1 METRKGFVEHIIYKN
16 PLNGYGVINLMS
28 DEEEIT
34 CTGIFTHLD
43 EGECI
48 EVNGDYVEHA
58 VYGTQFKVEKYRV
71 VPPED
76 SVAIERYLGSGAI
89 RGVGA
94 ALAARIVKRFGDD
107 TFRIIEEEPERL
119 VEIKGISERIAREI
133 AEQVEEKRDIR
144 EAMIFLQKY
153 GISNT
158 LALKIYQRY
167 GMGLYNVMQENP
179 YRLAEDVTGIGF
191 RIADEI
197 ASKIGIHTDS
207 DYRIRSGILYT
218 LIQSGGEGHVYLP
231 EPMLLERAAR
241 LLELK
246 LEQIAPQVDN
256 LAIDKKLVIKMK
268 DDIKCVYSM
277 TYYYAELNCAR
288 MLYELQQAF
297 AGADRLTMIE
307 RQRLTRK
314 IENLETENHM
324 QLDELQRKAVL
335 DLSLIHI

>member
-133 AEQVEEKRDIR
+133 AEQVEEK
-144 EAMIFLQKY
+144 EIF
-153 GISNT
+153 
-158 LALKIYQRY
+158 
-167 GMGLYNVMQENP
+167 V
-179 YRLAEDVTGIGF
+179 
-191 RIADEI
+191 
-197 ASKIGIHTDS
+197 
-207 DYRIRSGILYT
+207 
-218 LIQSGGEGHVYLP
+218 
-231 EPMLLERAAR
+231 
-241 LLELK
+241 
-246 LEQIAPQVDN
+246 
-256 LAIDKKLVIKMK
+256 
-268 DDIKCVYSM
+268 
-277 TYYYAELNCAR
+277 
-288 MLYELQQAF
+288 
-297 AGADRLTMIE
+297 
-307 RQRLTRK
+307 RQ
-314 IENLETENHM
+314 
-324 QLDELQRKAVL
+324 
-335 DLSLIHI
+335 

>member
-153 GISNT
+153 GISNAF
-158 LALKIYQRY
+158 ALKTTSAPN
-167 GMGLYNVMQENP
+167 GLLISFPSQP
-179 YRLAEDVTGIGF
+179 
-191 RIADEI
+191 DE
-197 ASKIGIHTDS
+197 A
-207 DYRIRSGILYT
+207 
-218 LIQSGGEGHVYLP
+218 
-231 EPMLLERAAR
+231 
-241 LLELK
+241 K
-246 LEQIAPQVDN
+246 LESMRSRTSVNPSERMELMPSLMA
-256 LAIDKKLVIKMK
+256 VI
-268 DDIKCVYSM
+268 
-277 TYYYAELNCAR
+277 
-288 MLYELQQAF
+288 F
-297 AGADRLTMIE
+297 
-307 RQRLTRK
+307 
-314 IENLETENHM
+314 
-324 QLDELQRKAVL
+324 
-335 DLSLIHI
+335 

>member
-218 LIQSGGEGHVYLP
+218 LIQSGGE
-231 EPMLLERAAR
+231 
-241 LLELK
+241 
-246 LEQIAPQVDN
+246 
-256 LAIDKKLVIKMK
+256 
-268 DDIKCVYSM
+268 
-277 TYYYAELNCAR
+277 
-288 MLYELQQAF
+288 
-297 AGADRLTMIE
+297 
-307 RQRLTRK
+307 
-314 IENLETENHM
+314 
-324 QLDELQRKAVL
+324 
-335 DLSLIHI
+335 LSLIHI